1 MKDKKSSNG
10 RSPLTYTMLVRLP
23 NGHFENQPML
33 EIFPE
38 LTPEETLILGTGRIG
53 TMAHLRVRTGVL
65 IGASGI
71 SIIAGGAW
79 HRSAPLNYDNCPKI

>member
-1 MKDKKSSNG
+1 MKDNKGSNG

-23 NGHFENQPML
+23 YGHFEDQAML

-38 LTPEETLILGTGRIG
+38 LTPAQTQILDTGKIG
-53 TMAHLRVRTGVL
+53 TKAHLSVRTGAL

-71 SIIAGGAW
+71 SIIDGKAW
-79 HRSAPLNYDNCPKI
+79 HRSAPLNYGRQLL